1 MKRIILKS
9 IVGALLL
16 AIVGGLYYI
25 HLLTPVITGYAA
37 KNLASGVFVAHRTQ
51 ESMEQTD
58 LNFSFIRFTS
68 NTVDTVNK
76 EVTSRFL
83 WAESKAIYIDGF
95 GCTLVRGFTEEEI
108 RNRPYT
114 RVELPATDPDTVD
127 WPAGDR
133 LADTVPGNVDRQQ
146 LNRALDRAFADTT
159 GTQGT
164 FAVAVAYRNQLIAE
178 RYRDGFSKQN
188 RFLSWSMAKSIT
200 HALAGILVR
209 KGQLDIHQPINLP
222 EWQHDDRSQITLNH
236 LMHMNAGQEWNENY
250 GNLSDVTL
258 MLHKSADMAR
268 FSMQKKSV
276 APPDSLWLY
285 NSGATNIV
293 SLQIRR
299 IIDND
304 ADYYAFPRR
313 ELFNP
318 LGMRSAI
325 FETDASGTFVG
336 SSYVYASMRDYV
348 RFGLLY
354 LNKGNWLGN
363 QLLPEGWTDQAMQPA
378 GGSGGRY
385 GSLFWLNR
393 SGDYPDAPA
402 DLFMCRGHDGQYIYI
417 IPSMQLVIV
426 RTGFSKKEQ
435 FDYNAFVSSILKSI
449 QH

>member
-68 NTVDTVNK
+68 NTVDTLNK

-146 LNRALDRAFADTT
+146 LNSALDRAFADTT

-178 RYRDGFSKQN
+178 RYRDGFSEQN

-426 RTGFSKKEQ
+426 RTGFSKKGQ

>member
-68 NTVDTVNK
+68 NTVDTLNK

-178 RYRDGFSKQN
+178 RYRDGFSEQN

-426 RTGFSKKEQ
+426 RTGFSKKGQ

>member
-178 RYRDGFSKQN
+178 RYRDGFSEQN

-304 ADYYAFPRR
+304 AEYYAFPRR

-363 QLLPEGWTDQAMQPA
+363 QLLPEGWTHQAMQPA
-378 GGSGGRY
+378 AGSGGRY
-385 GSLFWLNR
+385 GSFFWLNR

-426 RTGFSKKEQ
+426 RTGFSKKGQ